1 MPKSVLVSSKQC
13 SIAQRKPLSQTSVL
27 SLVLA
32 EALLIKKLYFGLL
45 SSVRRINSHTV
56 F

>member
-1 MPKSVLVSSKQC
+1 MPKSVLVSSKHC

-32 EALLIKKLYFGLL
+32 EALLIKKLYFGSLCC
-45 SSVRRINSHTV
+45 I
-56 F
+56 